1 MNSKLLET
9 SYLIH
14 KPVNI
19 TQTEDKVIS
28 ELLSGPYFPW
38 YWQEK
43 QTLNN
48 DETVKLALPAELRE
62 TIQFYNGPLMAHS
75 LIYRAENEN
84 IKYTER
90 PDKDISP
97 YCGLFM
103 EIFHR
108 FTVENNI
115 KYTNIFRAALNLT
128 WHTGNLHTAPHVDH
142 TWSHKNFIMYL
153 TDCEDSETIIWSSNF
168 LESYYIPCIKYT
180 AAAFDQQWHAHRY
193 PPLKTRRMVL
203 VVTYI

>member
-1 MNSKLLET
+1 
-9 SYLIH
+9 
-14 KPVNI
+14 
-19 TQTEDKVIS
+19 
-28 ELLSGPYFPW
+28 
-38 YWQEK
+38 
-43 QTLNN
+43 
-48 DETVKLALPAELRE
+48 
-62 TIQFYNGPLMAHS
+62 
-75 LIYRAENEN
+75 
-84 IKYTER
+84 
-90 PDKDISP
+90 
-97 YCGLFM
+97 M

-142 TWSHKNFIMYL
+142 IWPHKNFIMYL

-180 AAAFDQQWHAHRY
+180 AVTFNQQWHAHRY
-193 PPLKTRRMVL
+193 PPLKTRRMAL